1 MGPPGDGT
9 GLPPLLART
18 RDWRWL
24 LLYVVAPAAIGLY
37 AALNNWVVLQLSGYE
52 KSLLFYAGHSFVP
65 WWTSAILTW
74 ACYRL
79 LKPWRPPAVLLL
91 VLGGTLSCILMLP
104 YTNWLTGLFAAG
116 WLAGDSDGSRTAA
129 HIMSQ
134 VGFWSFTLRAVV
146 VWTLVN
152 LAFDRVLGLPRY
164 RYSTA
169 ADSPAAPPVP
179 AEIAPAGD
187 GAAALMPGGGAA
199 THDAPVV
206 QPAGQRL
213 LQRLPVPVR
222 ADDVIALKAEQHYVK
237 VYTDSRSFMTLYRF
251 SDAVAEM
258 DPAAG
263 SQVHRSYW
271 VRVTAISRIR
281 RDGRRYEL
289 ELANGLVVP
298 ISTSNRGI
306 VQAIARRAGVPL
318 PPAT

>member
-1 MGPPGDGT
+1 
-9 GLPPLLART
+9 
-18 RDWRWL
+18 
-24 LLYVVAPAAIGLY
+24 
-37 AALNNWVVLQLSGYE
+37 
-52 KSLLFYAGHSFVP
+52 
-65 WWTSAILTW
+65 
-74 ACYRL
+74 
-79 LKPWRPPAVLLL
+79 
-91 VLGGTLSCILMLP
+91 
-104 YTNWLTGLFAAG
+104 
-116 WLAGDSDGSRTAA
+116 
-129 HIMSQ
+129 MSQ

-164 RYSTA
+164 RYGTPADTPAIPTA
-169 ADSPAAPPVP
+169 PTATTATT
-179 AEIAPAGD
+179 EFGPAGD
-187 GAAALMPGGGAA
+187 VATGLISGTGIT
-199 THDAPVV
+199 THDAPGV
-206 QPAGQRL
+206 QAIGQRL
-213 LQRLPVPVR
+213 LQRLPVAVQ
-222 ADDVIALKAEQHYVK
+222 ASDVIALKAEQHYVK